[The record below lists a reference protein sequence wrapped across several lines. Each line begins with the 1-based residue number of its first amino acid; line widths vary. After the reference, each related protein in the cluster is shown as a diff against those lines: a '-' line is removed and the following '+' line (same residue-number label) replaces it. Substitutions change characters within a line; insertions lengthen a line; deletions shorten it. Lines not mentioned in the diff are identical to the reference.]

1 MLTMMARKIAVS
13 WFMCFFY
20 SACLNFLG
28 ILYHPIHLKRREKLD
43 LISSNVLPVP
53 ERRPDEFFLDDDVMV
68 KAEGLAT

>member
-1 MLTMMARKIAVS
+1 MLTMVARKIAVS

-28 ILYHPIHLKRREKLD
+28 ILYHPIYLESREKLD
-43 LISSNVLPVP
+43 LISSNVPVP